1 MSVKK
6 IYLII
11 EISGAYGDRLEKV
24 VKAFTD
30 PKKAE
35 ACVTELEDQER
46 GYRDAAT
53 KCRECAGLDKTCP
66 FYTKPAFDDEELCG
80 SYEPWHDNE
89 YFRID
94 EVDLEE

>member
-11 EISGAYGDRLEKV
+11 ETSGAYGDRLEKV

-66 FYTKPAFDDEELCG
+66 FYMPPTFDGDECEA
-80 SYEPWHDNE
+80 YEPYHDE
-89 YFRID
+89 VYFRIE
-94 EVDLEE
+94 EVNLEE